1 MQERRMA
8 MVDELRKAE
17 VVRERLQGLEQ
28 VARSYPA
35 GHNMRQRLE
44 SMNLERVLEMVED
57 DINTLRDALLHPG
70 GT

>member
-1 MQERRMA
+1 MA